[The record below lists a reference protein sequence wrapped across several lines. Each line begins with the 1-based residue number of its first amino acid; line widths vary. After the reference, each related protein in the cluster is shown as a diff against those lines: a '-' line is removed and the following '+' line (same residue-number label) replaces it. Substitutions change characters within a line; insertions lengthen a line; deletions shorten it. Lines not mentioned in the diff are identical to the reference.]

1 MGIYGKEDFE
11 LMIHMRKVN
20 LAVLAVLTGMFPL
33 NLEILSL
40 SLIILPLFPLRHH
53 TWWFSIRGIDICRF
67 IRTYARVE
75 VLEFRNQPSI
85 Q

>member
-40 SLIILPLFPLRHH
+40 SHNTASLSSSSSHM
-53 TWWFSIRGIDICRF
+53 
-67 IRTYARVE
+67 A
-75 VLEFRNQPSI
+75 VLDPWN
-85 Q
+85 